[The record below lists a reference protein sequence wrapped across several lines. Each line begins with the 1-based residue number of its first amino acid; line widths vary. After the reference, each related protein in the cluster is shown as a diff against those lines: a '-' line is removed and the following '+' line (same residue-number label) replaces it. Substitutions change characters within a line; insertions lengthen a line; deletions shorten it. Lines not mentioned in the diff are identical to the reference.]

1 MYEKEDLYPDKEKY
15 YVIEYDNGESYE
27 DNWNYTLDVVFKSLD
42 NAKEFVREIYDDVD
56 PEDYDDNLKGSLPK
70 YLYYTKESVGYNG
83 EPIFTLEEDPYEDSC
98 YSHWERNSSYTIREV
113 SLLD

>member
-27 DNWNYTLDVVFKSLD
+27 DNWNFTLDVVFKSLD
-42 NAKEFVREIYDDVD
+42 NAKKFVRESCVDVE
-56 PEDYDDNLKGSLPK
+56 PEDYDDELKDVLPK
-70 YLYYTKESVGYNG
+70 YLYYTKESVNFNG
-83 EPIFTLEEDPYEDSC
+83 DPEFFLEDDPYDDSC
-98 YSHWERNSSYTIREV
+98 YSHWERGGFYTIHEV

>member
-42 NAKEFVREIYDDVD
+42 NAKQFVRDIYIDVE
-56 PEDYDDNLKGSLPK
+56 PEDYDEKLADVLPK
-70 YLYYTKESVGYNG
+70 RLYFTEESVSYLG
-83 EPIFTLEEDPYEDSC
+83 EPMFELEEDPYDDSC
-98 YSHWERNSSYTIREV
+98 YSHWERGEFYTIREV